1 MITIITERPERSI
14 DVMGYGIDSYVDK
27 SGNKIW
33 KVYGIVSPMQRG
45 RLVSRDSSVIKD
57 LYIDEETI
65 CIYRS
70 TDEDEVRMC
79 KQCIDINVTH
89 NVGFFSVYAFQEMMK
104 KRKQQGTPVIT
115 DDDIEDGVIINAD

>member
-14 DVMGYGIDSYVDK
+14 DVMGYGVDSYVDK
-27 SGNKIW
+27 SGTKIW

-57 LYIDEETI
+57 FYVDEETI

-70 TDEDEVRMC
+70 TDEDEVKMC

-89 NVGFFSVYAFQEMMK
+89 NVGFFSVYAFQELMK
-104 KRKQQGTPVIT
+104 RRKQQGKTAVVT
-115 DDDIEDGVIINAD
+115 DDIEDGVIIDAN